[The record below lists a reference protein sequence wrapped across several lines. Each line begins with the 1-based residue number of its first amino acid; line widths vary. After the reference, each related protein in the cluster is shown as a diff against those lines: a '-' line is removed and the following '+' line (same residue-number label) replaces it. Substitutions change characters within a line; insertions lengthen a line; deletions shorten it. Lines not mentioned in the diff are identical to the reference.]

1 MLHKFSLALAMSLA
15 ATGIALADPI
25 EGNWKT
31 ASGATAAIA
40 GGGGA
45 FSITLKTGK
54 HAGKRI
60 GSFKPSGGDG
70 YAGTITDPESDKTY
84 NGKATLTGGSL
95 KLSGCVLGGLICKSQ
110 TWTKM

>member
-1 MLHKFSLALAMSLA
+1 MFGKISAALAAGLMM
-15 ATGIALADPI
+15 TGMALADPI
-25 EGNWKT
+25 EGDWKT

-40 GGGGA
+40 GGGDG

-60 GSFKPSGGDG
+60 GSFKPSGDAK
-70 YAGTITDPESDKTY
+70 YTGTITDPDSEKTY
-84 NGKATLTGGSL
+84 SGKASLAGASL

-110 TWTKM
+110 TWMKM